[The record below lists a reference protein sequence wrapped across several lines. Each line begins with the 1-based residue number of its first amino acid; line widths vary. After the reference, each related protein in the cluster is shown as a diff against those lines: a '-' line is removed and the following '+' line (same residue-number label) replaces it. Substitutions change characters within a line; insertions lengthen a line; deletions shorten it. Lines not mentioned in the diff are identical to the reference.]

1 MNAWGM
7 GVDRFRLGGAGLVG
21 GGWRNAA
28 AAGWR
33 FCRVEAGGI
42 VGNFFFCVRNFGVA
56 RDDGWVAYGGVS

>member
-42 VGNFFFCVRNFGVA
+42 VGNFFFFACAILAWLGMMA
-56 RDDGWVAYGGVS
+56 GWRTAA

>member
-42 VGNFFFCVRNFGVA
+42 VGNFFFFFACAILAWLGMMA
-56 RDDGWVAYGGVS
+56 GWRTAA